1 MNVSLT
7 PELEAKIHE
16 RVASGRYNNASEVV
30 RDALRH
36 LEEYEEAYA
45 RQEHLRSLIAV
56 GLEQA
61 QRGEL
66 IEFTPEYWED
76 LNRRVEERFLRGEEP
91 NPDVCP

>member
-7 PELEAKIHE
+7 PELEAKIRE

-66 IEFTPEYWED
+66 IEFTPEYLED
-76 LNRRVEERFLRGEEP
+76 LDRRVEEMFLRGDEP
-91 NPDVCP
+91 DPDVCP